1 MTNIKTATLALVLF
15 VAGSLTVFADQK
27 GGNQSFKPYLKD
39 TDIHTLCKAWE
50 NGEITIYSPYK
61 CLALG
66 YDPDRK
72 DRRKNDKKIQGQYFL
87 MSENSEMIIS
97 GKSCKTVGGCIP
109 YPPPKPCI
117 VPIPCPKL
125 IKV

>member
-1 MTNIKTATLALVLF
+1 MTNIKMAILALAVL
-15 VAGSLTVFADQK
+15 VSGSLTVFADQK
-27 GGNQSFKPYLKD
+27 DGNKSLRPYLKD
-39 TDIHTLCKAWE
+39 TDIHTICKAWE
-50 NGEITIYSPYK
+50 NGEITIFNPYK

-72 DRRKNDKKIQGQYFL
+72 DSNKNDNKIQGQYFL
-87 MSENSEMIIS
+87 MSEKSEIIIS
-97 GKSCKTVGGCIP
+97 EKSCKTVGGCIP
-109 YPPPKPCI
+109 YPPPKPCV